1 MNTGIISSRYAKAL
15 LRLVDE
21 TGNGDAVYAQVLQI
35 LKEPERMPDKLEPEI
50 SRLVTLLV
58 TNNRI
63 GHVKFILHRFIEMYN
78 ASRGRHVAMLKT
90 AVPSPE
96 LEKRI
101 EDLLQDRLGGEI
113 VLHTE
118 IDPSIIGGFTLTVD
132 DRQLDASVSSQLAEI
147 RRQLLDKNRR
157 IV

>member
-1 MNTGIISSRYAKAL
+1 MAL

-21 TGNGDAVYAQVLQI
+21 TGNGEAVYAQVLRI
-35 LKEPERMPDKLEPEI
+35 LKEPDSMPENLEPEI

-58 TNNRI
+58 ANNRI

-78 ASRGRHVAMLKT
+78 ASQDRHVASLKT
-90 AVPSPE
+90 VVPAPE

-113 VLHTE
+113 ILHTE
-118 IDPSIIGGFTLTVD
+118 IDPSIIGGFKLTVD
-132 DRQLDASVSSQLAEI
+132 DRMLDASVSSQLEEI
-147 RRQLLDKNRR
+147 RRQLLDKNKR